1 MHNKLSP
8 KTQRKSAWLFSLLL
22 HTLIQN
28 TAKNMWHAK
37 HVLYNMHRQE
47 QFSNPDNKQTNMH
60 IDCTLK
66 LRSYH
71 CLSIFIMFLQKHA
84 KWGFAVMTKLWSEDF
99 EKNKHKK
106 TVPTVR
112 TDPVI
117 PFTFDCLIAYVFIW
131 WRCKEMTHIRCSFTV
146 SFHLQPTNEL
156 WR

>member
-37 HVLYNMHRQE
+37 HVQHAQTRTIQ
-47 QFSNPDNKQTNMH
+47 QPWQQTN
-60 IDCTLK
+60 
-66 LRSYH
+66 
-71 CLSIFIMFLQKHA
+71 KHA
-84 KWGFAVMTKLWSEDF
+84 HRLHAKTQILSLLVYIYYVFAEACQMRLCSHDETLKWGFW
-99 EKNKHKK
+99 KNKQKK